1 MLRQFSENLMKYRK
15 RCAMT
20 QSQLAAKLNVTPQA
34 VSKWEN
40 GSLPDSEFLP
50 RLADVLGVSI
60 DALFG
65 VKHAQE
71 IPDLEQLIFDKLHQT
86 PAENRADVVMQLVH
100 SMMCAYQ
107 DYRLSNT
114 KHPENLELVTYD
126 ELKTEYEIG
135 LARLNE
141 DMKFFCYAKI
151 PEQGVNSYTEPTD
164 DMIRLFKL
172 LSDKD
177 AIHIIHYLASGI
189 RNRMQSL
196 EVISNKLNIPQERV
210 QKIMDQLD
218 RFGLVWRVSAEL
230 PDSSP
235 IIYGYTNNPLIIY
248 ELIFAKAL
256 TNYIRF
262 HDVYVDNFTHGA
274 CRMKN
279 VANSDPIPQVTA
291 WDKDAD
297 Q

>member
-1 MLRQFSENLMKYRK
+1 MIPEFSRNLTAFRK

-40 GSLPDSEFLP
+40 GSLPDSELLP
-50 RLADVLGVSI
+50 KLAEILGVSI
-60 DALFG
+60 DSLFG
-65 VKHAQE
+65 VTHEQE
-71 IPDLEQLIFDKLHQT
+71 LRDPEELLFHLLHRTPAKERPDL
-86 PAENRADVVMQLVH
+86 
-100 SMMCAYQ
+100 MMRLFHAMMGAYQ
-107 DYRLSNT
+107 DFRRANNKY
-114 KHPENLELVTYD
+114 PEELDLVTYD

-164 DMIRLFKL
+164 EMVRLFKL
-172 LSDKD
+172 LSNKE

-235 IIYGYTNNPLIIY
+235 IIYGYSNNPLIIY

-262 HDVYVDNFTHGA
+262 HDVFVDDFTHGA
-274 CRMKN
+274 CRMN
-279 VANSDPIPQVTA
+279 DVANSDPIPQVDD
-291 WDKDAD
+291 WDAD
-297 Q
+297 AES